1 MLESSDQNWWSA
13 VAQSKAIRATR
24 FGRPDDTSLQKTQR
38 LFNRKKRNTAQL
50 SKKRSWNMKSSFT
63 AS

>member
-38 LFNRKKRNTAQL
+38 LFIRLKRNTAQL
-50 SKKRSWNMKSSFT
+50 SKKRS
-63 AS
+63 